1 MESLSRGASGL
12 DGRLRAGRHRDK
24 GPGKDLVSRPSELRW
39 SERTLRKAQGRMK
52 GGVPLLFLCTSKES
66 ESPKKGEIKTFR

>member
-1 MESLSRGASGL
+1 MESLRRGASGL
-12 DGRLRAGRHRDK
+12 DGRLRRE
-24 GPGKDLVSRPSELRW
+24 GPGMGLVRRPLERRW

-52 GGVPLLFLCTSKES
+52 GGFFAYCLCTSKES